1 MHLALIAA
9 KSEGGKSLKIIL
21 IIELFKTFSLWP
33 ALVWGGNQY
42 PNVKSIGKLF
52 SSISL
57 AL

>member
-9 KSEGGKSLKIIL
+9 KSGGGKSLKIIL
-21 IIELFKTFSLWP
+21 IIELFKTFSWEP
-33 ALVWGGNQY
+33 ALVWGRNQY

-52 SSISL
+52 SDISL